1 MSNFM
6 KGKNMQ
12 QTYKDF
18 ISEIKDKTIMFCGL
32 GKSNIPFLEMLAKQE
47 INIVAYDGKTPEKI
61 DSSLLKILKSYESI
75 KLYLGDESAWNLTP
89 DILIRTPGI
98 SFCSE
103 KISNMR
109 ERGVTVTSEMEIFFD
124 LCPCKIIGI
133 TGSDGKTT
141 VTTIISE
148 ILKQSGIKIHVGGN
162 IGNPLLP
169 KIEKI
174 NKNDIAVI
182 ELSSFQLLS
191 MRKSPEIAVI
201 TNISPNHLDVHRDM
215 DEYILA
221 KKQIF
226 LHQNAFSR
234 TVINFDDKISASFTP
249 DIRGETIYFSTETSL
264 KNGVWINKHGDII
277 NSSNGTDDII
287 MHIEDIKIP
296 GKHNLKNYL
305 AAIACLKNIVLKDS
319 IVKIAKTFA
328 GVEHRIEF
336 VREINGIKFYN
347 DSIAST
353 PVRVISGALSL
364 FEKNITLIAGGY
376 NKNLSFTEFAEKVAK
391 RVSVLI
397 LFGNSSEKIEK
408 EILVSQY
415 YDPSKLKIVKVN
427 SMHEAVDKAYK
438 FSKPGDTVIL
448 SPACASFDH
457 YCNFEE
463 RGHDFK
469 NEVNKIKA

>member
-1 MSNFM
+1 M

-32 GKSNIPFLEMLAKQE
+32 GKSNIPFLEMLAKQK

-109 ERGVTVTSEMEIFFD
+109 ERGVTVTSEMEIFFE

-201 TNISPNHLDVHRDM
+201 TNISPNHLDVHRNM

-415 YDPSKLKIVKVN
+415 YDPSKLKI
-427 SMHEAVDKAYK
+427 
-438 FSKPGDTVIL
+438 
-448 SPACASFDH
+448 
-457 YCNFEE
+457 
-463 RGHDFK
+463 
-469 NEVNKIKA
+469 

>member
-1 MSNFM
+1 
-6 KGKNMQ
+6 MQ

-18 ISEIKDKTIMFCGL
+18 IHEIKNKTVMFCGL
-32 GKSNIPFLEMLAKQE
+32 GRSNIPFLEMLAKQE
-47 INIVAYDGKTPEKI
+47 VNIVAYDGKAPEKI
-61 DSSLLKILKSYESI
+61 DSDMLKILKSYENI
-75 KLYLGDESAWNLTP
+75 KAYFGDESAWDLTP

-103 KISNMR
+103 KILNMR
-109 ERGVTVTSEMEIFFD
+109 KRGVVVTSEMEIFFE

-141 VTTIISE
+141 VTTVIAE
-148 ILKQSGIKIHVGGN
+148 MLKQNGEKVHIGGN

-169 KIEKI
+169 RIEKI
-174 NKNDIAVI
+174 NKDDIAVV

-191 MRKSPEIAVI
+191 MRKSPEIAVV
-201 TNISPNHLDVHRDM
+201 TNISPNHLDVHRSM
-215 DEYILA
+215 DEYISA

-234 TVINFDDKISASFTP
+234 TVINFDDEISASFSP
-249 DIRGETIYFSTETSL
+249 DIRGEIVYFSTETSL
-264 KNGVWINKHGDII
+264 KDGIWVNPNGDII
-277 NSSNGTDDII
+277 NSSNGTDSIV
-287 MHIEDIKIP
+287 MHVKDIKIL

-305 AAIACLKNIVLKDS
+305 AAIACLKNIVSKDN

-353 PVRVISGALSL
+353 PSRVISGALSL

-376 NKNLSFTEFAEKVAK
+376 DKKLSYTEFAEEIIKQ
-391 RVSVLI
+391 VSVLI
-397 LFGNSSEKIEK
+397 LFGDTSEKIEN
-408 EILVSQY
+408 EVIGSRY
-415 YDPSKLKIVKVN
+415 YDPSKLKIVRVN
-427 SMHEAVDKAYK
+427 SMNKAVNTAYK
-438 FSKPGDTVIL
+438 LSKPGATVVL

-457 YCNFEE
+457 YSNFEE
-463 RGHDFK
+463 RGRDFK
-469 NEVNKIKA
+469 NEVNKIKI